1 MNSHRGSMVVTLVFL
16 AGIAAVRAAPMA
28 DDGPAS
34 IDCGKDR
41 SPLAVTVCNDRAAAA
56 AERRTTT
63 SYFALYFQLPEGS
76 RSAFRTDHLQWLQGV
91 TARCRPQQSTADQLA
106 LPAQCVRQLYSQR
119 ADLYRKKLSGAAL
132 EEAGLSPALLKKLQK
147 RLVDLKFLSGTPDGM
162 FGADTRA
169 AIKNYQA
176 SIGHP
181 QDNFLSAQERTTLL
195 DTTTVAS
202 ASTAA
207 PQQPAVSPWEATSP
221 PAGVLQPS
229 IQDPQNADKPQQPGP
244 NVADRT
250 LAQTDQPNAP
260 DAPSPSAQAD
270 ATGAPVDAGSGFQ
283 EQYFIAGALLAVAIL
298 GFAAILVFMILRRP
312 KKRTTGF
319 DDVVGIDPSVGVSMK
334 EDPLRIIPYT
344 QTDAPLVVDLR
355 LKEEATHYPPP

>member
-1 MNSHRGSMVVTLVFL
+1 MNSRCGIMVLALVWL
-16 AGIAAVRAAPMA
+16 AGVAAVRGAPA
-28 DDGPAS
+28 TDDGPAS
-34 IDCGKDR
+34 FDCGKDR
-41 SPLAVTVCNDRAAAA
+41 GPLAVTVCNDRAAAA

-91 TARCRPQQSTADQLA
+91 TARCPPKQSTADQLA

-195 DTTTVAS
+195 ETTTVACLDNRRS
-202 ASTAA
+202 VRGK
-207 PQQPAVSPWEATSP
+207 QPLLRPVSCNQAFRIRKTPTNRSSLGP
-221 PAGVLQPS
+221 TGLTVRSGKPINRMRRTLPALPRS
-229 IQDPQNADKPQQPGP
+229 RTPPGP
-244 NVADRT
+244 LMRV
-250 LAQTDQPNAP
+250 
-260 DAPSPSAQAD
+260 
-270 ATGAPVDAGSGFQ
+270 GAFNNSISSQVRCLQWSF
-283 EQYFIAGALLAVAIL
+283 
-298 GFAAILVFMILRRP
+298 
-312 KKRTTGF
+312 
-319 DDVVGIDPSVGVSMK
+319 
-334 EDPLRIIPYT
+334 
-344 QTDAPLVVDLR
+344 
-355 LKEEATHYPPP
+355 

>member
-1 MNSHRGSMVVTLVFL
+1 MVLALVWL
-16 AGIAAVRAAPMA
+16 AGVAAVRGAPA
-28 DDGPAS
+28 TDDGPAS
-34 IDCGKDR
+34 FDCGKDR
-41 SPLAVTVCNDRAAAA
+41 GPLAVTVCNDRAAAA

-91 TARCRPQQSTADQLA
+91 TARCPPKQSTADQLA

-195 DTTTVAS
+195 ETTTVAS
-202 ASTAA
+202 ASTAV

-244 NVADRT
+244 NGADRT
-250 LAQTDQPNAP
+250 LGQTDQPNAP
-260 DAPSPSAQAD
+260 DAASPSAQSD
-270 ATGAPVDAGSGFQ
+270 ATGPVDAGRGLQ
-283 EQYFIAGALLAVAIL
+283 QQYFIAGALLAVVIL
-298 GFAAILVFMILRRP
+298 GFAAILVFIILRRP

-319 DDVVGIDPSVGVSMK
+319 DDVVGIDPSASVSMK
-334 EDPLRIIPYT
+334 KDPLRIFPYT

-355 LKEEATHYPPP
+355 LKKASKS

>member
-1 MNSHRGSMVVTLVFL
+1 
-16 AGIAAVRAAPMA
+16 
-28 DDGPAS
+28 
-34 IDCGKDR
+34 
-41 SPLAVTVCNDRAAAA
+41 
-56 AERRTTT
+56 
-63 SYFALYFQLPEGS
+63 
-76 RSAFRTDHLQWLQGV
+76 
-91 TARCRPQQSTADQLA
+91 
-106 LPAQCVRQLYSQR
+106 VRQLYSQR

-132 EEAGLSPALLKKLQK
+132 EEAGLSAALLKKLQK

-298 GFAAILVFMILRRP
+298 GFAAIPVFMILRRP

-344 QTDAPLVVDLR
+344 QTDTPLVVDLR
-355 LKEEATHYPPP
+355 LKKASKSWSRRRTRSLLAAGHLTSSGLLPAGEDRERE

>member
-1 MNSHRGSMVVTLVFL
+1 MVVALVFL

-28 DDGPAS
+28 DDGPVS
-34 IDCGKDR
+34 FDCAKDR
-41 SPLAVTVCNDRAAAA
+41 SPLAVTVCNDRAAVA

-76 RSAFRTDHLQWLQGV
+76 RSVFRTDHLQWLQGV
-91 TARCRPQQSTADQLA
+91 TARCPPRQSSADQLT

-181 QDNFLSAQERTTLL
+181 QDNFLSGAHYAPRNYCCNVSI
-195 DTTTVAS
+195 DDR
-202 ASTAA
+202 AST
-207 PQQPAVSPWEATSP
+207 
-221 PAGVLQPS
+221 
-229 IQDPQNADKPQQPGP
+229 
-244 NVADRT
+244 
-250 LAQTDQPNAP
+250 
-260 DAPSPSAQAD
+260 
-270 ATGAPVDAGSGFQ
+270 TGGQLVRSTASSG
-283 EQYFIAGALLAVAIL
+283 
-298 GFAAILVFMILRRP
+298 R
-312 KKRTTGF
+312 
-319 DDVVGIDPSVGVSMK
+319 
-334 EDPLRIIPYT
+334 
-344 QTDAPLVVDLR
+344 
-355 LKEEATHYPPP
+355 